1 MQQLGPEVHYKFR
14 QPQSDH
20 ADHGENQECRHALTA
35 AAVVLS
41 AEYERQRKHVVH
53 DQAYDESRRGG
64 DEQLPRSSSGEYQ
77 LLKQEQRAVIR
88 QECDTAY
95 NGVSEEFPEQAQQL
109 PAFLFCQ

>member
-53 DQAYDESRRGG
+53 DQTYDESCRGG

-77 LLKQEQRAVIR
+77 LLKQEQIL
-88 QECDTAY
+88 T
-95 NGVSEEFPEQAQQL
+95 GGTP
-109 PAFLFCQ
+109 